1 MESRQSS
8 TATSSASQNDQASQ
22 QSTTSQNTT
31 QQSKTQENATQQQSR
46 SRQNKN
52 DRGMA
57 RRDQYALM
65 SPFALLQRLI
75 ADDIANLFGNSRQRP
90 ATTNGRGGNG
100 SEMAPWAPN
109 VDVVQRGNELVVRA
123 DLPGVTPDEVTV
135 EVSDEAIIL
144 SGQRGEERVEDDGNV
159 YRVERTCGA
168 FFRKIP
174 LPDGAMADQA
184 SASFKDGVLEITVP
198 APPEQ
203 VSRGR
208 RLEINK

>member
-8 TATSSASQNDQASQ
+8 TATPSAGQNDQARQ
-22 QSTTSQNTT
+22 QATTPQGTT
-31 QQSKTQENATQQQSR
+31 QQSKTHQTATQDQAQSR
-46 SRQNKN
+46 QDKN

-65 SPFALLQRLI
+65 SPFALLQRFI
-75 ADDIANLFGNSRQRP
+75 AEDIASLLADPRQRP
-90 ATTNGRGGNG
+90 ATANARGNTG
-100 SEMAPWAPN
+100 SEMAPWVPK

-135 EVSDEAIIL
+135 EVSDDAITL
-144 SGQRGEERVEDDGNV
+144 SGQRREERVEDDGNL
-159 YRVERTCGA
+159 YRVERAYGA
-168 FFRKIP
+168 FFREIP
-174 LPDGAMADQA
+174 LPEGAIADQA

-198 APPEQ
+198 VPP

-208 RLEINK
+208 RLEITK